1 MKFQLSIY
9 MANKELMNHKTLDL
23 SPRSFMILEPDHCVT
38 NMTTIE
44 VTTILDCQWHMYMV
58 HMYDNLC
65 LLDA

>member
-1 MKFQLSIY
+1 
-9 MANKELMNHKTLDL
+9 
-23 SPRSFMILEPDHCVT
+23 MILEADHGVT